1 LMPIPDLSDEDA
13 RVYLQ
18 ELGIENSGLER
29 LVQRAFEI
37 LGLQTF
43 MTAGEKETR
52 AWTIKRGT
60 KAPQAAGVIH
70 TDFEKHFIK
79 ADVINWRDFT
89 DFGGWTK
96 AREAGKV
103 RLEGRDYV
111 MREGDVVEF
120 KVGV

>member
-1 LMPIPDLSDEDA
+1 VESAKIQALAKLVRYYSLVSSSEAGSGHPSSSLSAADLMTVLMF
-13 RVYLQ
+13 
-18 ELGIENSGLER
+18 GG
-29 LVQRAFEI
+29 
-37 LGLQTF
+37 GH
-43 MTAGEKETR
+43 AGFF
-52 AWTIKRGT
+52 
-60 KAPQAAGVIH
+60 H
-70 TDFEKHFIK
+70 YDFEKHFIK